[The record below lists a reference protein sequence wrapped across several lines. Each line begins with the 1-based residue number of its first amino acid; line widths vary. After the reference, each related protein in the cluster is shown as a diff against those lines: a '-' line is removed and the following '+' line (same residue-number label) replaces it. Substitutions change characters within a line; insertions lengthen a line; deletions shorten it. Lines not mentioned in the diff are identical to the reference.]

1 MAVESA
7 PESSGRNPTDDVL
20 PLVYDELRRL
30 AHRQRRSLREMPTLN
45 TTALVHEAYL
55 KLGKSPQV
63 AGLERG
69 HFFGVAA
76 RAMRQILVDQSRRH
90 RSRRES
96 GQITATTAW
105 RVLVP
110 SPHAPAFD
118 MVALDRALATL
129 CTRDPRAGD
138 TVELRVFAGLDVAE
152 IAELQGVTPR
162 TVARDWRRACAFLIG
177 ELELEASAQAV

>member
-1 MAVESA
+1 MALESA

-118 MVALDRALATL
+118 MVALDRALAAL
-129 CTRDPRAGD
+129 CARDPRAGD